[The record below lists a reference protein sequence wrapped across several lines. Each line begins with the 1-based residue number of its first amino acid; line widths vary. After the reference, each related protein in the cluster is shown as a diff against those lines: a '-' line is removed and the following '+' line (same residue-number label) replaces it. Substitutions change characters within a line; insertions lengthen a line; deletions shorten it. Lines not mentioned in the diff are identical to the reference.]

1 MLFRSKSRSSYN
13 LDMTVVQETR
23 DPKRLLSRLP
33 AADAVTRTSFRLSV
47 LVPVYNERHVVEASL
62 RRLLRIRS
70 KLIES
75 LEVIV
80 IDDCSKDGSLEVL
93 ERIAGEDSRVI
104 LLRHERNRGKG
115 AAIRTGITRA
125 TGDITIIHDADLEYN
140 PEDIPSLLVPFAEE
154 GADAVFGS
162 RYVSAPYRRALM
174 HRHTVINKVL
184 TTVSN
189 WMTDLSLS
197 DIETC
202 YKAIT
207 TSLLKSIPIRS
218 SDFRFEVEITFKLA
232 KRKARV
238 FEAPVRYMPRSY
250 EEGKKIRGRDGLL
263 ALVAM
268 AKWWAI
274 DDVYQADEYGSN
286 ILVELERA
294 RNVNLWMGSTL
305 RPLIGDKVLEI
316 GAGIGTL
323 TNQFIPRELYLA
335 SDINPNYLHFLGAF
349 AVGKPYLRIR
359 KIDAEEPAD
368 FEGLEGHFDT
378 AVLVNVLEHLE
389 HPEVAL
395 TNLHSALEP
404 GGRLVVLVPQHPRL
418 FGSLDEVL
426 QHKMRYT
433 PATLKTRLESSGF
446 QVERIFDFNR
456 FSVIGWWLNNKVLR
470 RKTFS
475 RVQLKILDMLI
486 PLLRRMDRVWPWGG
500 LSLIAVASKST
511 Q

>member
-1 MLFRSKSRSSYN
+1 
-13 LDMTVVQETR
+13 MTVVQHSR
-23 DPKRLLSRLP
+23 DPKALLSRLP
-33 AADAVTRTSFRLSV
+33 ASDSVARTSFRLSV

-62 RRLLRIRS
+62 RRLLRVKS

-80 IDDCSKDGSLEVL
+80 IDDCSADRSLEVL
-93 ERIAGEDSRVI
+93 ERIAAEDNRVV
-104 LLRHERNRGKG
+104 LLRHDRNRGKG
-115 AAIRTGITRA
+115 AAIRTGISRA

-140 PEDIPSLLVPFAEE
+140 PDDIPSLLVPFAEE
-154 GADAVFGS
+154 GADAVYGS

-174 HRHTVINKVL
+174 HRHTVINKLL

-189 WMTDLSLS
+189 WLTDLSLS
-197 DIETC
+197 DLETC

-207 TSLLKSIPIRS
+207 TTLLKSIPIRS
-218 SDFRFEVEITFKLA
+218 GDFRFEVEITFKLA

-238 FEAPVRYMPRSY
+238 FEVPIRYLPRSY
-250 EEGKKIRGRDGLL
+250 EEGKKIRGKDGLL

-335 SDINPNYLHFLGAF
+335 SDINPNYLYFLNAF
-349 AVGKPYLRIR
+349 AVGKPYLRVR
-359 KIDAEEPAD
+359 KIDAGDPRD

-378 AVLVNVLEHLE
+378 AVLVNVLEHLDQ
-389 HPEVAL
+389 PEVAL
-395 TNLHSALEP
+395 QNLWNALEP
-404 GGRLVVLVPQHPRL
+404 GGRLVVLVPNHPQL
-418 FGSLDEVL
+418 YGTLDEVL
-426 QHKMRYT
+426 EHKLRYT

-446 QVERIFDFNR
+446 QVEQILDFNR
-456 FSVIGWWLNNKVLR
+456 ISVIGWWLNNKVLR

-475 RVQLKILDMLI
+475 RIQLKILDVLI
-486 PLLRRMDRVWPWGG
+486 PLLRRIDRVWPWGG
-500 LSLIAVASKST
+500 LSLIAVARR
-511 Q
+511 